1 MNRSNLAH
9 SVKARN
15 DLNALANRLQT
26 EIRNSLW
33 TRLGRKV
40 VKVTPYKNWIAPLQ
54 TSIRL
59 IQLPSQRH
67 TLHFQFYDWSI
78 FGELQTY
85 YDVPGQSYVEYVKQ
99 EFYIGRLEGGTILTG
114 LVEPNLNPYR
124 TDYTVEEVAGA
135 FDRIEALKA
144 EVQELQSQVREFLR

>member
-9 SVKARN
+9 AVKARN
-15 DLNALANRLQT
+15 ELNALANRLQT

-33 TRLGRKV
+33 TRLGKKV

-54 TSIRL
+54 TSIGL

-67 TLHFQFYDWSI
+67 TLSFQFTDYSVWA
-78 FGELQTY
+78 ELQTY
-85 YDVPGQSYVEYVKQ
+85 YDVPGQSSVQYVKLR
-99 EFYIGRLEGGTILTG
+99 FHIGRLEDGTILTE

-135 FDRIEALKA
+135 LDRIEALKE
-144 EVQELQSQVREFLR
+144 EVQELQSQVREFR

>member
-1 MNRSNLAH
+1 MNRSNLAFA
-9 SVKARN
+9 VQARN
-15 DLNALANRLQT
+15 ELNALANRLQT

-33 TRLGRKV
+33 TRLGKKV
-40 VKVTPYKNWIAPLQ
+40 IKVTPYKNWIAPLQ
-54 TSIRL
+54 TSMRL

-67 TLHFQFYDWSI
+67 TLTFQFTDYTIWA
-78 FGELQTY
+78 ELQTY
-85 YDVPGQSYVEYVKQ
+85 YDVPGQSSIQYVKQ
-99 EFYIGRLEGGTILTG
+99 VFLIGELEGGTILTK

-144 EVQELQSQVREFLR
+144 EVQELQSQVREFR

>member
-1 MNRSNLAH
+1 MDHSRLALA
-9 SVKARN
+9 VQARN
-15 DLNALANRLQT
+15 DLNALANRLQN

-33 TRLGRKV
+33 TRLGKKV

-54 TSIRL
+54 ISMGL

-67 TLHFQFYDWSI
+67 RLTFQFTDYTVWA
-78 FGELQTY
+78 ELQTY
-85 YDVPGQSYVEYVKQ
+85 YDVPGQSSVEYVKQ
-99 EFYIGRLEGGTILTG
+99 VFLIGDLEGGTILTK

-124 TDYTVEEVAGA
+124 TDYTVEEVASA

-144 EVQELQSQVREFLR
+144 EIQELQSQVREFR